1 MKTTMSTKMT
11 KTMIENVPRK
21 DKEIAGERG
30 LLLIRMIRVARVEAK
45 ERENGREGI
54 RNLLSSGSVDKI

>member
-1 MKTTMSTKMT
+1 MENVKKMKTTTSMKMT

-30 LLLIRMIRVARVEAK
+30 LLLIKMIRVAMVEAK
-45 ERENGREGI
+45 EREMEERESGI
-54 RNLLSSGSVDKI
+54 C